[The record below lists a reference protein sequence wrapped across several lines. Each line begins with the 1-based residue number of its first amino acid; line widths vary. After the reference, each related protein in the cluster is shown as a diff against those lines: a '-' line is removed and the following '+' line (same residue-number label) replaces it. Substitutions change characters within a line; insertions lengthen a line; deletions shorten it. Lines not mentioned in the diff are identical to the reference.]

1 MRTRLIGAS
10 LVGLS
15 MIAAFVLHAL
25 AKAAPPHQSPTTIEL
40 ILGAMIVLAGLP
52 GMGMLVEGS
61 ALFGDV
67 DRPRRG

>member
-1 MRTRLIGAS
+1 MRTRLIGAT

-15 MIAAFVLHAL
+15 IVTACVLHL
-25 AKAAPPHQSPTTIEL
+25 LVKAAPPHQSPTTIEL

-52 GMGMLVEGS
+52 GMGMLVEGPS
-61 ALFGDV
+61 LFGDV